1 MITIN
6 RQFTIQIQINDAS
19 RAIKNEGVLA
29 EITSKLPFINKI
41 IDGKVEDKIKSE
53 ILNHLSNDAIQ
64 GQIQRTLNDKGIQ
77 AEVRVS

>member
-6 RQFTIQIQINDAS
+6 RQFIIQIQINDAS